1 MALGNSIG
9 SFYNLLSKA
18 GYSSSNLYLIQI
30 IPCSALLSYDGPAYR
45 SSGSIDSKD
54 LYSNLIDAYCDE
66 VTIPSK
72 QLTTGEIKTF
82 GTMTRY
88 PTSTTYNEIT
98 MSFMVDKYS
107 NIRKYFENWM
117 GVINSDVS
125 HHVTYYND
133 IVSPY
138 INITKYERGWEKDGF
153 NTGIFDHQNVETSV
167 YRMYKAFPYN
177 IGSMSMSSSSSQ
189 ILKFQVSFYYERY
202 RWMEKESDS
211 ATQNFRTNRSR
222 FYNSGQSISSRTIS
236 RTKSI
241 LESNSKRK
249 ELGLP
254 PFNNVDGNNPQ

>member
-1 MALGNSIG
+1 MAIGNSIG
-9 SFYNLLSKA
+9 TFYGLLTKA
-18 GYSSSNLYLIQI
+18 GYSSSNLYLVQI
-30 IPCSALLSYDGPAYR
+30 NPCRALISYDSNYAR
-45 SSGSIDSKD
+45 SGSRESTD

-66 VTIPSK
+66 ITIPSK

-107 NIRKYFENWM
+107 YIRKYFENWM

-125 HHVTYYND
+125 HHVTYYDD
-133 IVSPY
+133 IVSPF
-138 INITKYERGWEKDGF
+138 ITVTKYERGWEKDGPDKGMF
-153 NTGIFDHQNVETSV
+153 AHENVETSV

-202 RWMEKESDS
+202 RWMEKEQDT
-211 ATQNFRTNRSR
+211 ARNNFTDNRSR
-222 FYNSGQSISSRTIS
+222 FMNSSVSVANRTIA
-236 RTKSI
+236 RTRSD
-241 LESNSKRK
+241 LESNARRK

-254 PFNNVDGNNPQ
+254 PYNNVDGKNPQ

>member
-9 SFYNLLSKA
+9 SFYGLLTKA
-18 GYSSSNLYLIQI
+18 GYSSSNLYLVQI
-30 IPCSALLSYDGPAYR
+30 NPCKALIEYDANYR
-45 SSGSIDSKD
+45 RSGSLESSDI
-54 LYSNLIDAYCDE
+54 YSNLIDAYCDE

-107 NIRKYFENWM
+107 YIRKYFENWM

-125 HHVTYYND
+125 HHVAYYED
-133 IVSPY
+133 IVSSF
-138 INITKYERGWEKDGF
+138 ITITKYERGWEKDGF
-153 NTGIFDHQNVETSV
+153 KTGIFDHKNVETSV

-177 IGSMSMSSSSSQ
+177 IGSMSMSASSSQ

-202 RWMEKESDS
+202 RWMEKEFDT
-211 ATQNFRTNRSR
+211 ARNMFTENRSR
-222 FYNSGQSISSRTIS
+222 FYNSSKSISNRTVAKT
-236 RTKSI
+236 RSI
-241 LESNSKRK
+241 LESNSRRK
-249 ELGLP
+249 ELGLR
-254 PFNNVDGNNPQ
+254 PFNNIDGKNPQ